1 MVYSF
6 INLLI
11 LYLIARSLY
20 LLYLLA
26 LHLQLLNVH
35 LHFPR
40 FLKARIPY
48 YCQIFAKKQNK
59 KIIYLLII
67 NNIIAQNS
75 LENCK
80 TYNVSF
86 NF

>member
-20 LLYLLA
+20 LLA
-26 LHLQLLNVH
+26 LPLQLLNVH